1 MRAALRIA
9 YLACLDALLLGTPL
23 AAQEDPSF
31 MPKGGKTLLI
41 EMLGEAP
48 KLDDLKAIMAAKRS
62 EEEWRSFL
70 AERKA
75 APTDRELRELSSYLA
90 INAPWE
96 KAPGADAT
104 QRDLIE
110 ALPGDGRELAWN
122 NCQSCHSLFT
132 SHLTQ
137 ERDVNGWRGMFS
149 SPFHRGIAMTA
160 KERETFAAYSA
171 INMPMKIEDVP
182 PDLRF

>member
-1 MRAALRIA
+1 
-9 YLACLDALLLGTPL
+9 
-23 AAQEDPSF
+23 

-41 EMLGEAP
+41 EMLGEGP
-48 KLDDLKAIMAAKRS
+48 KLDELKAIMAAARS
-62 EEEWRSFL
+62 EEEWRSFI
-70 AERKA
+70 ADRKA
-75 APTDRELRELSSYLA
+75 ALTNRELRELSSYLA

-96 KAPGADAT
+96 KAPGADVT
-104 QRDLIE
+104 QSDLIK
-110 ALPGDGRELAWN
+110 ALPADGRELAWN

-171 INMPMKIEDVP
+171 INMPLKIEDVP

>member
-1 MRAALRIA
+1 
-9 YLACLDALLLGTPL
+9 LLFLGTPL

-41 EMLGEAP
+41 EMLGEGP
-48 KLDDLKAIMAAKRS
+48 KLDDLKAIMATKRS
-62 EEEWRSFL
+62 EEEWHGFL
-70 AERKA
+70 ADRKA
-75 APTDRELRELSSYLA
+75 ALSNRELRELSSYLA
-90 INAPWE
+90 INTPWE
-96 KAPGADAT
+96 KAPGVEAT
-104 QRDLIE
+104 QSDLIE
-110 ALPGDGRELAWN
+110 ALPADGRELAWS
-122 NCQSCHSLFT
+122 NCQSCHSLFS

-149 SPFHRGIAMTA
+149 SPFHRGITMTA

-182 PDLRF
+182 EDLRF